1 MKKYL
6 LRIIA
11 IVIALISNLSI
22 GQSGIFE
29 SYIIIDDGSPAGKYY
44 DLQATTGNDDFN
56 NFNLGTYNLGNDL
69 IIKGFQNKTDKCNT
83 DDILNAELYYRIYP
97 QSATPTGFSSI
108 STTNVINQEDNPNC
122 NPTMPPN
129 ADSRQTWE
137 DNTQNINITNGLA
150 PGDYYFEVY
159 STSNYTWTASG
170 GGSGIHTADNTG
182 AFYRATFRAD
192 NPPTANCITTLTV
205 YLDATGNASINT
217 TDINNGSTD
226 DFDTP
231 ILSIDVNSFDCSNIG
246 SPVIVTL
253 TAEDSLGQTDTCTTT
268 VTVVDTINPDTPALT
283 DITAECNATVTAPTT
298 TDNCGTI
305 ITGTTS
311 DATTFNTQGTYTITW
326 NFDDGNGNDID
337 VIQNIEIDDVTAPV
351 PDVATLADMT
361 DECEV
366 TALTP
371 PSATDNCGGS
381 VTVTHNATL
390 PITTQGTTVVTWTYD
405 DGNGNTST
413 QTQDVVINDVTAP
426 VPDVAT
432 LANVTAEC
440 EVTALTPPSA
450 TDNCG
455 GTVTVT
461 HDASLP
467 ITTQGTTVVT
477 WTYDD
482 GNGNTSTQTQNV
494 IIYDVTAPI
503 PDVATLA
510 DVTDQCEVTALTPPS
525 ATDNCGGS
533 VTVTHDAS
541 LPIATQGTTVVTWT
555 YDDGNGNT
563 STQTQD
569 VVINDV
575 TAPVP
580 DVATLANVTAECEV
594 TALTPPS
601 ATDNC
606 GGTVTVTH
614 DASLPITTQGTTV
627 VTWTYDDGN
636 GNTSTQTQN
645 VIIYDVTAP
654 IPDVATLAD
663 VTDQCEV
670 TALTPPSATDNC
682 GGSVTVTHD
691 ASLPIATQGTTV
703 VTWTYDDGN
712 GNTSTQTQDV
722 VINDVTAPV
731 PDVATLA
738 NVTAECE
745 VTALTPPSATDNC
758 GGTITVT
765 HDATLP
771 ITTQGTTVVTW
782 TYDDGNGNTSTQTQ
796 DVVINDITA
805 PVPDVAT
812 LADVTDQCEVTA
824 LTPPSAT
831 DNCGGTITVTHDAS
845 LPISTQGTTVV
856 TWTYDDGNGN
866 TSTQTQDVV
875 INDITAPVPDV
886 ATLADVTDECEVT
899 ALTPPSATDNCGGSV
914 TVTHNATLPI
924 TTQGTTVVTWTYD
937 DGNGNTSTQ
946 TQDVVINDITAPVPD
961 VATLADVTAE
971 CEVTALT
978 PPSATDNCGGT
989 VTVTHNATLPITVQG
1004 TTVVTWT
1011 YDDGNGNTSTQ
1022 TQDVVINDITAPVP
1036 DVATLADV
1044 TDECEVTAL
1053 TPPSATD
1060 NCGGTVTVTH
1070 DASLPITTQG
1080 TTVVT
1085 WTYDDGNGNTST
1097 QTQNVV
1103 IDDVTAPVPDVATLA
1118 NVTSE
1123 CEVTALTPPS
1133 ATDNCGGSVTVTHDA
1148 TLPITTQGTTVVT
1161 WTYDDGNG
1169 NTSTQTQNVVID
1181 DITNPTI
1188 NCPSNITTTNDAG
1201 LCSAI
1206 ITYSA
1211 PTGSDNCGSVT
1222 ITQTAGLPS
1231 GSAFPVGTTTNTFE
1245 IEDTAGNTTSCSFTV
1260 TVNDNENPT
1269 IACPS
1274 DITVDADS
1282 NCEATSVTLINP
1294 TVNDNCNV
1302 DTITNNAPATFPLG
1316 NTTVTWTVTDLAGN
1330 SSQCTQ
1336 IVTVNDVTP
1345 PTITCPGDITVNAD
1359 TGLCTA
1365 SGVNLGT
1372 PTVDDNCGVGYSND
1386 APTIFPLGQTIVT
1399 WTATDGY
1406 SNSTTCTQIVTVVDN
1421 EAPNVICQSLS
1432 LQLNPTTG
1440 LATITANDID
1450 NGSTDNCS
1458 IANMILSQTTFDCND
1473 IGTNTVTLT
1482 VTDGSG
1488 NSDSCTATVT
1498 ITDAAQGASVSI
1510 SASNNPICAGEAV
1523 TFTAT
1528 PVNGGATPS
1537 YEWFVNGGSVGNNSN
1552 TFTTSTLTN
1561 NDQVSVEMTSS
1572 LSVCATAVSSNTI
1585 TMTVNPPLPVTFN
1598 LNASANPACNG
1609 DNLTFFVTGLT
1620 NGGSN
1625 PSYQWYVN
1633 SNPVGANTNSYSS
1646 SAINNGDIVSVSVTS
1661 NATCAT
1667 PIPATESLTMTVT
1680 PDATISLTSANN
1692 NQTICNGDSLVN
1704 ITYNIANATG
1714 ATITGIPTGI
1724 SGSYNS
1730 GVFTISGTPS
1740 QIGTFNYTVTP
1751 IGCGGNTATGTI
1763 TVGPDATITL
1773 LSGSENQGI
1782 CNDNSDSVN
1791 LQFQLNSGATGATLT
1806 STPALPAGITG
1817 SYNGATGIY
1826 TISGT
1831 TTQAGVYNYTVSTIG
1846 CGSGDSISGII
1857 TVYNGVPSTP
1867 NNINGPFS
1875 LFCPVAELVYSVPYD
1890 PNVET
1895 YNWTVS
1901 GGLTIESGQG
1911 SNQVT
1916 ITVNGT
1922 FAFFETVSVSTTN
1935 ACGTSS
1941 TASELI
1947 FLNFSGTDIDA
1958 GPDIYVCEGTTQV
1971 TMNGNAGGLN
1981 YDEWTWDDNGA
1992 GGSFSTELVG
2002 NDCVWVCTD
2011 YFLWWCVNGYYDC
2024 SDIYDY
2030 TETSTYT
2037 IPSSAQPGDII
2048 TISLLA
2054 ESTFWC
2060 DPLESTMQIHIIEN
2074 PDATISSSDVTLC
2087 QGDSTTITFTGTP
2100 NSEIRYNDG
2109 SGNTWLP
2116 LGPSGSTTITVSPTT
2131 TTTYSLNRVRYNP
2144 ATYPGGGN
2152 NCALALN
2159 ETVTVNINE
2168 PATITAPNDITICE
2182 GETVN
2187 LSSTTYSGTN
2197 PVVTWTTS
2205 GSGNFSGN
2213 TYTPSAG
2220 DIFNGSVTLT
2230 AINTPSD
2237 GICPSDSD
2245 TMVVTINPLATVYAG
2260 VDQTICEGDSVTLS
2274 SASYGGSAT
2283 SASWSTAGDGGFV
2296 GNIYTPGA
2304 SDITNGSVVLTYTTN
2319 NPSGPCGSASDTVTI
2334 TINQAATV
2342 NAGNDVTICEGDVV
2356 NLSSANYSGSAT
2368 SATWSTSGTG
2378 NFSGSIYTPSAA
2390 DITNGSVTLTYT
2402 TNNPAG
2408 PCGVAVDSKVVTIN
2422 PLPVVDAGT
2431 NQAICETSGS
2441 INLNAT
2447 LGGSTTATWSSSGD
2461 GTFNNNNPNAIYT
2474 LGANDITNGSVTLTY
2489 TTNSAIAPCSNTS
2502 DSVTYTIVP
2511 FTTAS
2516 ASIAVPAT
2524 GCTAQI
2530 TLSGNGSGQW
2540 SATSSTG
2547 HSFSFSNV
2555 NDPNATFIG
2564 ESGGTY
2570 SIIWTITNPSP
2581 CGNSQATLANI
2592 SFPNC
2597 GNNIDFDGID
2607 DTVSFNDNFDLNGPF
2622 SIEIWVKPNA
2632 LGTIKTIYSKRNAL
2646 NLSTGFDLRLV
2657 NNTLSFRWNGGGQ
2670 VSATGLTTNRWYH
2683 TAVTFDGSTYRLYV
2697 DGVEINSNTGGAPNA
2712 NNRRFL
2718 LGAMDRNTNIPTNH
2732 FNGWL
2737 DELRIWNTALTATQ
2751 IREMMNQEIE
2761 QNGANVRGSVLGL
2774 DIAGLNWANLD
2785 AYYQMNQ
2792 AFDVT
2797 GGLLNAN
2804 FGGINGNLLNI
2815 NSTQQETSP
2824 LPYVSN
2830 QNGTWNNQ
2838 NTWLNGTV
2846 QQVPNTNGINGTS
2859 VNWNIVRTQHDVT
2872 SGNRATTVL
2881 GLLVDANRYSITN
2894 DQQLNVSKYLKID
2907 GVLDLVGESQLLQ
2920 PNNSIVDYT
2929 GSGRLE
2935 RDQEGTSNLYNYNYW
2950 GSPVST
2956 LGASNSRTYAIGS
2969 ILYDGNNPVSWT
2981 TGYDAN
2987 GATNPVT
2994 LSSNWLYNFL
3004 NGAINDYSS
3013 WISIN
3018 STSNVNVGLGFTMK
3032 GSGAATPNQTYTF
3045 RGQPNNGTIT
3055 HSISGSNLALVGNP
3069 YPSAIDA
3076 NTFIDDNGP
3085 MGSGTLP
3092 VGTGALIF
3100 WEQAPSNNSHYLSEY
3115 EGVYAYYTKLGG
3127 VPSVT
3132 PPEINGSGNTGKIPQ
3147 RYVPV
3152 GQGFFVLADA
3162 DGGTITF
3169 NNSQRTFVKETSG
3182 ASVFMRSNGLNL
3194 NSENSESEAYNDG
3207 IKRLRLKVTTSEN
3220 AGRHLLL
3227 GFTPNNEATDGV
3239 DYGYDA
3245 QNRDQLTN
3253 DASWSI
3259 EDNNYIIQGVGE
3271 FDELNTYPLN
3281 IHLSNQGNVSISLT
3295 DLENFDEDIDVFVYD
3310 STEDSYTQI
3319 NYSNFNI
3326 NLEAGDYNG
3335 RFNIVF
3341 VEDNSLSVIDTQLKD
3356 ITVKYLHNSNELY
3369 IKTPSSI
3376 NAKQIYMINIAGQV
3390 VKSWNMTNLPLSDE
3404 LRIPVKNISEGNYVV
3419 KIETNTSSYSKK
3431 VIVKY

>member
-1 MKKYL
+1 M
-6 LRIIA
+6 
-11 IVIALISNLSI
+11 
-22 GQSGIFE
+22 
-29 SYIIIDDGSPAGKYY
+29 IIDD
-44 DLQATTGNDDFN
+44 
-56 NFNLGTYNLGNDL
+56 
-69 IIKGFQNKTDKCNT
+69 
-83 DDILNAELYYRIYP
+83 
-97 QSATPTGFSSI
+97 
-108 STTNVINQEDNPNC
+108 V
-122 NPTMPPN
+122 
-129 ADSRQTWE
+129 
-137 DNTQNINITNGLA
+137 
-150 PGDYYFEVY
+150 
-159 STSNYTWTASG
+159 
-170 GGSGIHTADNTG
+170 
-182 AFYRATFRAD
+182 
-192 NPPTANCITTLTV
+192 
-205 YLDATGNASINT
+205 
-217 TDINNGSTD
+217 
-226 DFDTP
+226 
-231 ILSIDVNSFDCSNIG
+231 
-246 SPVIVTL
+246 
-253 TAEDSLGQTDTCTTT
+253 
-268 VTVVDTINPDTPALT
+268 
-283 DITAECNATVTAPTT
+283 
-298 TDNCGTI
+298 
-305 ITGTTS
+305 
-311 DATTFNTQGTYTITW
+311 
-326 NFDDGNGNDID
+326 
-337 VIQNIEIDDVTAPV
+337 
-351 PDVATLADMT
+351 
-361 DECEV
+361 
-366 TALTP
+366 
-371 PSATDNCGGS
+371 
-381 VTVTHNATL
+381 
-390 PITTQGTTVVTWTYD
+390 
-405 DGNGNTST
+405 
-413 QTQDVVINDVTAP
+413 
-426 VPDVAT
+426 
-432 LANVTAEC
+432 
-440 EVTALTPPSA
+440 
-450 TDNCG
+450 
-455 GTVTVT
+455 
-461 HDASLP
+461 
-467 ITTQGTTVVT
+467 
-477 WTYDD
+477 
-482 GNGNTSTQTQNV
+482 
-494 IIYDVTAPI
+494 
-503 PDVATLA
+503 
-510 DVTDQCEVTALTPPS
+510 
-525 ATDNCGGS
+525 
-533 VTVTHDAS
+533 
-541 LPIATQGTTVVTWT
+541 
-555 YDDGNGNT
+555 
-563 STQTQD
+563 
-569 VVINDV
+569 
-575 TAPVP
+575 
-580 DVATLANVTAECEV
+580 
-594 TALTPPS
+594 
-601 ATDNC
+601 
-606 GGTVTVTH
+606 
-614 DASLPITTQGTTV
+614 
-627 VTWTYDDGN
+627 
-636 GNTSTQTQN
+636 
-645 VIIYDVTAP
+645 
-654 IPDVATLAD
+654 
-663 VTDQCEV
+663 
-670 TALTPPSATDNC
+670 
-682 GGSVTVTHD
+682 
-691 ASLPIATQGTTV
+691 
-703 VTWTYDDGN
+703 
-712 GNTSTQTQDV
+712 
-722 VINDVTAPV
+722 
-731 PDVATLA
+731 
-738 NVTAECE
+738 
-745 VTALTPPSATDNC
+745 
-758 GGTITVT
+758 
-765 HDATLP
+765 
-771 ITTQGTTVVTW
+771 
-782 TYDDGNGNTSTQTQ
+782 
-796 DVVINDITA
+796 
-805 PVPDVAT
+805 
-812 LADVTDQCEVTA
+812 
-824 LTPPSAT
+824 
-831 DNCGGTITVTHDAS
+831 
-845 LPISTQGTTVV
+845 
-856 TWTYDDGNGN
+856 
-866 TSTQTQDVV
+866 
-875 INDITAPVPDV
+875 
-886 ATLADVTDECEVT
+886 
-899 ALTPPSATDNCGGSV
+899 
-914 TVTHNATLPI
+914 
-924 TTQGTTVVTWTYD
+924 
-937 DGNGNTSTQ
+937 
-946 TQDVVINDITAPVPD
+946 TAPVPD

-989 VTVTHNATLPITVQG
+989 VTVTHNATLPITIQG
-1004 TTVVTWT
+1004 TTVV
-1011 YDDGNGNTSTQ
+1011 
-1022 TQDVVINDITAPVP
+1022 A
-1036 DVATLADV
+1036 
-1044 TDECEVTAL
+1044 
-1053 TPPSATD
+1053 
-1060 NCGGTVTVTH
+1060 
-1070 DASLPITTQG
+1070 
-1080 TTVVT
+1080 

-1103 IDDVTAPVPDVATLA
+1103 IDDVT
-1118 NVTSE
+1118 
-1123 CEVTALTPPS
+1123 
-1133 ATDNCGGSVTVTHDA
+1133 
-1148 TLPITTQGTTVVT
+1148 
-1161 WTYDDGNG
+1161 
-1169 NTSTQTQNVVID
+1169 
-1181 DITNPTI
+1181 NPTI

-1206 ITYSA
+1206 VTYAA

-1274 DITVDADS
+1274 DITVNADG
-1282 NCEATSVTLINP
+1282 NCEATSVTLISP
-1294 TVNDNCNV
+1294 TVNDNCSI

-1386 APTIFPLGQTIVT
+1386 APAIFPLGQTIVT

-1458 IANMILSQTTFDCND
+1458 IANMTLSQTTFDCND

-1488 NSDSCTATVT
+1488 NSDSCTAMVT

-1510 SASNNPICAGEAV
+1510 SANNNPVCAGEAV

-1572 LSVCATAVSSNTI
+1572 VSVCATAVSSNTI
-1585 TMTVNPPLPVTFN
+1585 TMTVNPLLPVTFN

-1633 SNPVGANTNSYSS
+1633 SNPVGTNTNSYSS
-1646 SAINNGDIVSVSVTS
+1646 SAINNGDIISVSVTS

-1704 ITYNIANATG
+1704 ITYNITDAPSITVTG
-1714 ATITGIPTGI
+1714 LPTGI
-1724 SGSYNS
+1724 TSSYVGSIL
-1730 GVFTISGTPS
+1730 TISGSTT
-1740 QIGTFNYTVTP
+1740 QTGTFNYNITTT
-1751 IGCGGNTATGTI
+1751 GCGTATASGSIIVNPNTS
-1763 TVGPDATITL
+1763 ITL
-1773 LSGSENQGI
+1773 LSADTYESI
-1782 CNDNSDSVN
+1782 CNDNTVMTPIEFEIGLGVTN
-1791 LQFQLNSGATGATLT
+1791 VTLS
-1806 STPALPAGITG
+1806 STPALPAGITL
-1817 SYNGATGIY
+1817 SQTSPTTYQ
-1826 TISGT
+1826 ISGSSNQDGTYEFVITAEGCGPDT
-1831 TTQAGVYNYTVSTIG
+1831 TIDGVIKIFNGPPAEPDYMNNTLNIANVCDTPQTINLSVPLDPNAESYTWTFYDIDGDIRNNDGFEIISDPTSNSIDVIVTAPQQWFLGFIPVPYTVE
-1846 CGSGDSISGII
+1846 I
-1857 TVYNGVPSTP
+1857 T
-1867 NNINGPFS
+1867 
-1875 LFCPVAELVYSVPYD
+1875 A
-1890 PNVET
+1890 
-1895 YNWTVS
+1895 
-1901 GGLTIESGQG
+1901 
-1911 SNQVT
+1911 
-1916 ITVNGT
+1916 
-1922 FAFFETVSVSTTN
+1922 TN
-1935 ACGTSS
+1935 ACGTSTS
-1941 TASELI
+1941 LTGYIEILNLGTANIEVYTPDDA
-1947 FLNFSGTDIDA
+1947 SGDTDI
-1958 GPDIYVCEGTTQV
+1958 IYVCEGTTSV
-1971 TMNGNAGGLN
+1971 TMDGYVGGLD
-1981 YDEWTWDDNGA
+1981 YDDWEWDDNG
-1992 GGSFSTELVG
+1992 GINGTSGSFSTTTIT
-2002 NDCVWVCTD
+2002 N
-2011 YFLWWCVNGYYDC
+2011 
-2024 SDIYDY
+2024 
-2030 TETSTYT
+2030 TETVCVSYWPWWLGGGCREYDTITTTITTETVDSEYT
-2037 IPSSAQPGDII
+2037 LPTNAQGGDII
-2048 TISLLA
+2048 TISLIGDGGTLCSLA
-2054 ESTFWC
+2054 V
-2060 DPLESTMQIHIIEN
+2060 DNLEIHILEATDAEITST
-2074 PDATISSSDVTLC
+2074 DATIC
-2087 QGDSTTITFTGTP
+2087 QGDSTTITFEGAP
-2100 NSEIRYNDG
+2100 NSQIRIDSNNDPSVNNGWYNVASDG
-2109 SGNTWLP
+2109 TFSLTVSPNTTTIYTLNR
-2116 LGPSGSTTITVSPTT
+2116 GRYHPSTYPGSNNCPTALNESVTITV
-2131 TTTYSLNRVRYNP
+2131 
-2144 ATYPGGGN
+2144 
-2152 NCALALN
+2152 
-2159 ETVTVNINE
+2159 NE
-2168 PATITAPNDITICE
+2168 PISVTAPNDITICE

-2220 DIFNGSVTLT
+2220 DIFNGLVTLT
-2230 AINTPSD
+2230 ATNTPSD

-2245 TMVVTINPLATVYAG
+2245 TMVVTINPIATVYAG

-2342 NAGNDVTICEGDVV
+2342 DAGNDVTICEGDVV

-2390 DITNGSVTLTYT
+2390 DIANGSVTLTYT

-2581 CGNSQATLANI
+2581 CGNSQATMANI

-2718 LGAMDRNTNIPTNH
+2718 LGAMDRNTNMPTNH

-2774 DIAGLNWANLD
+2774 DIAGLTWANLD

-2804 FGGINGNLLNI
+2804 LGGINGNLLNI

-2929 GSGRLE
+2929 GIGRLE

-2956 LGASNSRTYAIGS
+2956 LGSSNSRTYAIGS

-3018 STSNVNVGLGFTMK
+3018 PTSNVNVGLGFTLK

-3055 HSISGSNLALVGNP
+3055 HSISGLNLALVGNP

-3085 MGSGTLP
+3085 LGSSTLLD
-3092 VGTGALIF
+3092 GALIF

-3281 IHLSNQGNVSISLT
+3281 IHLSDQGNVSISLT

-3310 STEDSYTQI
+3310 SSEDSYTQI

>member
-1 MKKYL
+1 
-6 LRIIA
+6 
-11 IVIALISNLSI
+11 
-22 GQSGIFE
+22 
-29 SYIIIDDGSPAGKYY
+29 
-44 DLQATTGNDDFN
+44 
-56 NFNLGTYNLGNDL
+56 
-69 IIKGFQNKTDKCNT
+69 
-83 DDILNAELYYRIYP
+83 
-97 QSATPTGFSSI
+97 
-108 STTNVINQEDNPNC
+108 
-122 NPTMPPN
+122 
-129 ADSRQTWE
+129 
-137 DNTQNINITNGLA
+137 
-150 PGDYYFEVY
+150 
-159 STSNYTWTASG
+159 
-170 GGSGIHTADNTG
+170 
-182 AFYRATFRAD
+182 
-192 NPPTANCITTLTV
+192 
-205 YLDATGNASINT
+205 
-217 TDINNGSTD
+217 
-226 DFDTP
+226 
-231 ILSIDVNSFDCSNIG
+231 
-246 SPVIVTL
+246 
-253 TAEDSLGQTDTCTTT
+253 
-268 VTVVDTINPDTPALT
+268 
-283 DITAECNATVTAPTT
+283 
-298 TDNCGTI
+298 
-305 ITGTTS
+305 
-311 DATTFNTQGTYTITW
+311 
-326 NFDDGNGNDID
+326 
-337 VIQNIEIDDVTAPV
+337 
-351 PDVATLADMT
+351 
-361 DECEV
+361 
-366 TALTP
+366 
-371 PSATDNCGGS
+371 
-381 VTVTHNATL
+381 
-390 PITTQGTTVVTWTYD
+390 
-405 DGNGNTST
+405 
-413 QTQDVVINDVTAP
+413 
-426 VPDVAT
+426 
-432 LANVTAEC
+432 
-440 EVTALTPPSA
+440 
-450 TDNCG
+450 NCG
-455 GTVTVT
+455 GT
-461 HDASLP
+461 
-467 ITTQGTTVVT
+467 
-477 WTYDD
+477 
-482 GNGNTSTQTQNV
+482 
-494 IIYDVTAPI
+494 
-503 PDVATLA
+503 
-510 DVTDQCEVTALTPPS
+510 
-525 ATDNCGGS
+525 

-563 STQTQD
+563 STQTQ
-569 VVINDV
+569 
-575 TAPVP
+575 
-580 DVATLANVTAECEV
+580 
-594 TALTPPS
+594 
-601 ATDNC
+601 
-606 GGTVTVTH
+606 
-614 DASLPITTQGTTV
+614 
-627 VTWTYDDGN
+627 
-636 GNTSTQTQN
+636 
-645 VIIYDVTAP
+645 
-654 IPDVATLAD
+654 
-663 VTDQCEV
+663 
-670 TALTPPSATDNC
+670 
-682 GGSVTVTHD
+682 
-691 ASLPIATQGTTV
+691 
-703 VTWTYDDGN
+703 
-712 GNTSTQTQDV
+712 
-722 VINDVTAPV
+722 
-731 PDVATLA
+731 
-738 NVTAECE
+738 
-745 VTALTPPSATDNC
+745 
-758 GGTITVT
+758 
-765 HDATLP
+765 
-771 ITTQGTTVVTW
+771 
-782 TYDDGNGNTSTQTQ
+782 
-796 DVVINDITA
+796 
-805 PVPDVAT
+805 
-812 LADVTDQCEVTA
+812 
-824 LTPPSAT
+824 
-831 DNCGGTITVTHDAS
+831 
-845 LPISTQGTTVV
+845 
-856 TWTYDDGNGN
+856 
-866 TSTQTQDVV
+866 
-875 INDITAPVPDV
+875 
-886 ATLADVTDECEVT
+886 
-899 ALTPPSATDNCGGSV
+899 
-914 TVTHNATLPI
+914 
-924 TTQGTTVVTWTYD
+924 
-937 DGNGNTSTQ
+937 
-946 TQDVVINDITAPVPD
+946 
-961 VATLADVTAE
+961 
-971 CEVTALT
+971 
-978 PPSATDNCGGT
+978 
-989 VTVTHNATLPITVQG
+989 
-1004 TTVVTWT
+1004 
-1011 YDDGNGNTSTQ
+1011 
-1022 TQDVVINDITAPVP
+1022 
-1036 DVATLADV
+1036 
-1044 TDECEVTAL
+1044 
-1053 TPPSATD
+1053 
-1060 NCGGTVTVTH
+1060 
-1070 DASLPITTQG
+1070 
-1080 TTVVT
+1080 
-1085 WTYDDGNGNTST
+1085 
-1097 QTQNVV
+1097 NVV
-1103 IDDVTAPVPDVATLA
+1103 IDDVT
-1118 NVTSE
+1118 
-1123 CEVTALTPPS
+1123 
-1133 ATDNCGGSVTVTHDA
+1133 
-1148 TLPITTQGTTVVT
+1148 
-1161 WTYDDGNG
+1161 
-1169 NTSTQTQNVVID
+1169 
-1181 DITNPTI
+1181 NPTI
-1188 NCPSNITTTNDAG
+1188 NCPGNITTTNDTG

-1206 ITYSA
+1206 VTYAA
-1211 PTGSDNCGSVT
+1211 PSGSDNCGSVT

-1274 DITVDADS
+1274 DITVDADN
-1282 NCEATSVTLINP
+1282 NCEATSVTLISP
-1294 TVNDNCNV
+1294 TVNDNCSI

-1336 IVTVNDVTP
+1336 IITVNDVTP

-1365 SGVNLGT
+1365 SGVSLGT

-1386 APTIFPLGQTIVT
+1386 APAIFPLGQTIVT
-1399 WTATDGY
+1399 WTANDGY

-1421 EAPNVICQSLS
+1421 EAPNVICQNLS

-1458 IANMILSQTTFDCND
+1458 ISNMTLSQTTFDCND

-1498 ITDAAQGASVSI
+1498 ITDASQGASVSI
-1510 SASNNPICAGEAV
+1510 SVNNNPVCAGEAV

-1572 LSVCATAVSSNTI
+1572 VSVCATAVSSNTI
-1585 TMTVNPPLPVTFN
+1585 TMTVNPLLPVTFN

-1633 SNPVGANTNSYSS
+1633 SNPVGTNTNSYSS
-1646 SAINNGDIVSVSVTS
+1646 SAINNGDIISVSVTS

-1724 SGSYNS
+1724 SGSYTS

-1773 LSGSENQGI
+1773 LSSSENQGI

-1817 SYNGATGIY
+1817 SYNAATGIY

-1831 TTQAGVYNYTVSTIG
+1831 TTQPGIYNYTVSTIG
-1846 CGSGDSISGII
+1846 CGAGDSISGII

-1911 SNQVT
+1911 TNEVT

-1922 FAFFETVSVSTTN
+1922 FAFFETVSVSATN

-2011 YFLWWCVNGYYDC
+2011 YFLWWCVDGYYDC

-2187 LSSTTYSGTN
+2187 LSSITYSGTN
-2197 PVVTWTTS
+2197 AVVTWTTS

-2260 VDQTICEGDSVTLS
+2260 VDQTICEGESVTLS

-2356 NLSSANYSGSAT
+2356 NLSSANYGGSAT

-2378 NFSGSIYTPSAA
+2378 NFSSGIYTPSAA

-2792 AFDVT
+2792 AFDVS

-2804 FGGINGNLLNI
+2804 LGGINGNLLNI

-2846 QQVPNTNGINGTS
+2846 QQVPNANGINGTS

-2956 LGASNSRTYAIGS
+2956 LGSSNSRTYDIGS

-3018 STSNVNVGLGFTMK
+3018 PTSNVNVGLGFTLK

-3055 HSISGSNLALVGNP
+3055 HSISGLNLALVGNP

-3085 MGSGTLP
+3085 LGSSTLLD
-3092 VGTGALIF
+3092 GALIF

-3281 IHLSNQGNVSISLT
+3281 IHLSDQGNVSISLT

-3326 NLEAGDYNG
+3326 NLEAGDYNS

-3369 IKTPSSI
+3369 IKTTSSI

>member
-22 GQSGIFE
+22 GQSNIYE
-29 SYIIIDDGSPAGKYY
+29 SYLILDINSSGNTFY
-44 DLQATTGNDDFN
+44 DLQANTGNQDFDGL
-56 NFNLGTYNLGNDL
+56 NLGTFTSSNSL
-69 IIKGFQNKTDKCNT
+69 ILNGAQNQTYKCFSDNILNSWLDYRVYLISDAPSAFIPHEILFNT
-83 DDILNAELYYRIYP
+83 DDGTSNHC
-97 QSATPTGFSSI
+97 GGNSI
-108 STTNVINQEDNPNC
+108 D
-122 NPTMPPN
+122 
-129 ADSRQTWE
+129 QTWE
-137 DNTQNINITNGLA
+137 SSGANINILNGL
-150 PGDYYFEVY
+150 PSGDYYLEVY
-159 STSNYTWTASG
+159 TRSEYDTNSDNIPDGTHYASNG
-170 GGSGIHTADNTG
+170 GAN
-182 AFYRATFRAD
+182 YRATFRAD
-192 NPPTANCITTLTV
+192 NPPTANCIATLTV

-231 ILSIDVNSFDCSNIG
+231 TLSIDVNSFDCSNIG

-298 TDNCGTI
+298 TDNCGAT

-351 PDVATLADMT
+351 PDVATLAD
-361 DECEV
+361 
-366 TALTP
+366 
-371 PSATDNCGGS
+371 
-381 VTVTHNATL
+381 
-390 PITTQGTTVVTWTYD
+390 
-405 DGNGNTST
+405 
-413 QTQDVVINDVTAP
+413 
-426 VPDVAT
+426 
-432 LANVTAEC
+432 
-440 EVTALTPPSA
+440 
-450 TDNCG
+450 
-455 GTVTVT
+455 
-461 HDASLP
+461 
-467 ITTQGTTVVT
+467 
-477 WTYDD
+477 
-482 GNGNTSTQTQNV
+482 
-494 IIYDVTAPI
+494 
-503 PDVATLA
+503 
-510 DVTDQCEVTALTPPS
+510 VTDQCEVTALTPPS
-525 ATDNCGGS
+525 ATDNCGS
-533 VTVTHDAS
+533 AVTVTHDAS

-563 STQTQD
+563 STQTQ
-569 VVINDV
+569 N
-575 TAPVP
+575 
-580 DVATLANVTAECEV
+580 
-594 TALTPPS
+594 
-601 ATDNC
+601 
-606 GGTVTVTH
+606 
-614 DASLPITTQGTTV
+614 
-627 VTWTYDDGN
+627 
-636 GNTSTQTQN
+636 
-645 VIIYDVTAP
+645 
-654 IPDVATLAD
+654 
-663 VTDQCEV
+663 
-670 TALTPPSATDNC
+670 
-682 GGSVTVTHD
+682 
-691 ASLPIATQGTTV
+691 
-703 VTWTYDDGN
+703 
-712 GNTSTQTQDV
+712 
-722 VINDVTAPV
+722 
-731 PDVATLA
+731 
-738 NVTAECE
+738 
-745 VTALTPPSATDNC
+745 
-758 GGTITVT
+758 
-765 HDATLP
+765 
-771 ITTQGTTVVTW
+771 
-782 TYDDGNGNTSTQTQ
+782 
-796 DVVINDITA
+796 VVINDITA
-805 PVPDVAT
+805 PVPDV
-812 LADVTDQCEVTA
+812 E
-824 LTPPSAT
+824 
-831 DNCGGTITVTHDAS
+831 
-845 LPISTQGTTVV
+845 
-856 TWTYDDGNGN
+856 
-866 TSTQTQDVV
+866 
-875 INDITAPVPDV
+875 
-886 ATLADVTDECEVT
+886 
-899 ALTPPSATDNCGGSV
+899 
-914 TVTHNATLPI
+914 
-924 TTQGTTVVTWTYD
+924 
-937 DGNGNTSTQ
+937 
-946 TQDVVINDITAPVPD
+946 
-961 VATLADVTAE
+961 
-971 CEVTALT
+971 
-978 PPSATDNCGGT
+978 
-989 VTVTHNATLPITVQG
+989 
-1004 TTVVTWT
+1004 
-1011 YDDGNGNTSTQ
+1011 
-1022 TQDVVINDITAPVP
+1022 
-1036 DVATLADV
+1036 TLADV

-1070 DASLPITTQG
+1070 NATLPIATQGTTVITWTYEDGNGNTSTQTQNVVIDDVTAPVPDVATLANVTDECEVTTLTPPSATDNCGGAVTVTHDASLPIATQG

-1118 NVTSE
+1118 DVTAECEVIALTPPSATDNCGGTVTVTHDATLPISTQGTTVVTWTYDDGNGNTSTQTQDVVINDVTAPVPDMATLADVTDE

-1133 ATDNCGGSVTVTHDA
+1133 ATDNCGGTVTVTHDA
-1148 TLPITTQGTTVVT
+1148 TLPIATQGTTVVT

-1181 DITNPTI
+1181 DVTNPSI
-1188 NCPSNITTTNDAG
+1188 NCPSNITTTNDTG

-1206 ITYSA
+1206 VTYAA
-1211 PTGSDNCGSVT
+1211 PSGSDNCGSVT
-1222 ITQTAGLPS
+1222 ITQTAGFPS

-1269 IACPS
+1269 ITCPS

-1282 NCEATSVTLINP
+1282 NCEATSVVLINP
-1294 TVNDNCNV
+1294 TVNDNCSI

-1316 NTTVTWTVTDLAGN
+1316 NTTVTWTVTDLTGN

-1336 IVTVNDVTP
+1336 IITVNDVTP

-1365 SGVNLGT
+1365 SGVSLGT

-1432 LQLNPTTG
+1432 LQLNPITG

-1458 IANMILSQTTFDCND
+1458 IANMTLSQTTFDCND

-1510 SASNNPICAGEAV
+1510 SANNNPVCAGEAV
-1523 TFTAT
+1523 TFTAS

-1537 YEWFVNGGSVGNNSN
+1537 YEWLVNGGSVGNNSN

-1572 LSVCATAVSSNTI
+1572 VSVCATAVSSNTI
-1585 TMTVNPPLPVTFN
+1585 TMTVNPLLPVTFN

-1609 DNLTFFVTGLT
+1609 DNLTFFITGLT

-1646 SAINNGDIVSVSVTS
+1646 SAINNGDIISVSVTS

-1667 PIPATESLTMTVT
+1667 PIPATESLTMVINPIPNVT
-1680 PDATISLTSANN
+1680 ALANGSTTN
-1692 NQTICNGDSLVN
+1692 ITICEGDSLTLTGSGASTYTWNNGVTNGTTFTPTVGTHTYTVTGSSNGCSNTDSITVTVN
-1704 ITYNIANATG
+1704 PNTSIILISGSDYQGVCRTGGSPSGTVENIVYSIIGANSVNVTGLPNGINYNYNSGSGILTINGNPDNNQGGIFPFTISANGTCTTDTANGEITIY
-1714 ATITGIPTGI
+1714 TGIP
-1724 SGSYNS
+1724 S
-1730 GVFTISGTPS
+1730 TPS
-1740 QIGTFNYTVTP
+1740 QIDGPTVLCPVSTVTYSV
-1751 IGCGGNTATGTI
+1751 N
-1763 TVGPDATITL
+1763 
-1773 LSGSENQGI
+1773 N
-1782 CNDNSDSVN
+1782 NDNVSYYTWTMPN
-1791 LQFQLNSGATGATLT
+1791 GEFQ
-1806 STPALPAGITG
+1806 I
-1817 SYNGATGIY
+1817 
-1826 TISGT
+1826 
-1831 TTQAGVYNYTVSTIG
+1831 Q
-1846 CGSGDSISGII
+1846 
-1857 TVYNGVPSTP
+1857 
-1867 NNINGPFS
+1867 
-1875 LFCPVAELVYSVPYD
+1875 
-1890 PNVET
+1890 
-1895 YNWTVS
+1895 
-1901 GGLTIESGQG
+1901 SGQG
-1911 SNQVT
+1911 TNE
-1916 ITVNGT
+1916 ITVLVSET
-1922 FAFFETVSVSTTN
+1922 DFSFFGYDITVTATN
-1935 ACGTSS
+1935 DCGSS
-1941 TASELI
+1941 QTRTKTLYISI
-1947 FLNFSGTDIDA
+1947 DSYDIDA
-1958 GPDIYVCEGTTQV
+1958 GNDIYVCAGTSQV
-1971 TMNGNAGGLN
+1971 VMNGYVGGLD
-1981 YDEWTWDDNGA
+1981 YDEWDWSDNGA
-1992 GGSFSTELVG
+1992 GGTFSTQVVG
-2002 NDCVWVCTD
+2002 QNCYLDP
-2011 YFLWWCVNGYYDC
+2011 WWCFWCDPTCV
-2024 SDIYDY
+2024 DINDY
-2030 TETSTYT
+2030 SETSTYT
-2037 IPSSAQPGDII
+2037 IPASAQPGDVI
-2048 TISLLA
+2048 TISLIADNGLLCPTVNDDMHIYILEPTDA
-2054 ESTFWC
+2054 EIT
-2060 DPLESTMQIHIIEN
+2060 
-2074 PDATISSSDVTLC
+2074 SSDTTIC
-2087 QGDSTTITFTGTP
+2087 EGDSTTITFEGTP
-2100 NSEIRYNDG
+2100 FSQIRVNDG
-2109 SGNTWLP
+2109 LGNNWYDVDA
-2116 LGPSGSTTITVSPTT
+2116 LGNCSISVSPSTTTIYT
-2131 TTTYSLNRVRYNP
+2131 LNRTRYHAN
-2144 ATYPGGGN
+2144 TYPGDN
-2152 NCALALN
+2152 NCPTPLN
-2159 ETVTVNINE
+2159 ETVTITVNE
-2168 PATITAPNDITICE
+2168 PISVTAPNDITICE

-2197 PVVTWTTS
+2197 AVVTWTTS

-2230 AINTPSD
+2230 ATNTPSD

-2260 VDQTICEGDSVTLS
+2260 VDQTICEGESVTLS

-2296 GNIYTPGA
+2296 GNIYTPGT

-2378 NFSGSIYTPSAA
+2378 NFSSGIYTPSAA

-2422 PLPVVDAGT
+2422 PLPIVDAGT

-2792 AFDVT
+2792 AFDVS

-2804 FGGINGNLLNI
+2804 LGGINGNLLNI

-2846 QQVPNTNGINGTS
+2846 QQVPNANGINGTS

-2956 LGASNSRTYAIGS
+2956 LGSSNSRTYDIGS

-3018 STSNVNVGLGFTMK
+3018 PTSNVNVGLGFTLK

-3055 HSISGSNLALVGNP
+3055 HSISGLNLALVGNP

-3085 MGSGTLP
+3085 LGSSTLLD
-3092 VGTGALIF
+3092 GALIF

-3194 NSENSESEAYNDG
+3194 NPENSESEAYNDG

-3281 IHLSNQGNVSISLT
+3281 IHLSDQGNVSISLT

-3310 STEDSYTQI
+3310 STEGSYTQI

-3326 NLEAGDYNG
+3326 DLEAGDYNG

>member
-29 SYIIIDDGSPAGKYY
+29 SYVVIDSGSGNIFY
-44 DLQATTGNDDFN
+44 DLQATTTNP
-56 NFNLGTYNLGNDL
+56 NFNSHDFGTFSQTQQL
-69 IIKGFQNKTDKCNT
+69 IINGAENKTYKCGSDN
-83 DDILNAELYYRIYP
+83 ILNGWLDYRVYRV
-97 QSATPTGFSSI
+97 ADTPPGFSSTEI
-108 STTNVINQEDNPNC
+108 FYSSDDNTFLYCGN
-122 NPTMPPN
+122 TSV
-129 ADSRQTWE
+129 DQTWQSIAAGI
-137 DNTQNINITNGLA
+137 DIRNGL
-150 PGDYYFEVY
+150 PSGDYYIELSSHADVDI
-159 STSNYTWTASG
+159 N
-170 GGSGIHTADNTG
+170 ADNNLDFTHYANNGG
-182 AFYRATFRAD
+182 ANYRATFRAD
-192 NPPTANCITTLTV
+192 NPPTANCIATLTV

-231 ILSIDVNSFDCSNIG
+231 TLSIDVNSFDCSNIG

-268 VTVVDTINPDTPALT
+268 VTVVDTINPDTPTLT
-283 DITAECNATVTAPTT
+283 DITAECNTTVTAPTT
-298 TDNCGTI
+298 TDNCGAI

-351 PDVATLADMT
+351 PDVATLAD
-361 DECEV
+361 
-366 TALTP
+366 
-371 PSATDNCGGS
+371 
-381 VTVTHNATL
+381 
-390 PITTQGTTVVTWTYD
+390 
-405 DGNGNTST
+405 
-413 QTQDVVINDVTAP
+413 
-426 VPDVAT
+426 
-432 LANVTAEC
+432 VTAEC

-455 GTVTVT
+455 VSVSVT
-461 HDASLP
+461 HDATLP

-494 IIYDVTAPI
+494 IIDDVTAPVPDVATLADVNDECEVTALTPPSATDNCGGAVMVTHDASLPI
-503 PDVATLA
+503 TTQGTTVVTWTYDDGNGNTTTQTQNVVIDDITAPVPDVATLA
-510 DVTDQCEVTALTPPS
+510 DVTDECEVTALTPPSATDNCGGALTVTHDASLPIATQGTTVVTWTYDDGNGNTSTQTQNVVINDVTAPVPDVATLANVTNECEVTALTPPS

-563 STQTQD
+563 STQTQ
-569 VVINDV
+569 
-575 TAPVP
+575 
-580 DVATLANVTAECEV
+580 
-594 TALTPPS
+594 
-601 ATDNC
+601 
-606 GGTVTVTH
+606 
-614 DASLPITTQGTTV
+614 
-627 VTWTYDDGN
+627 
-636 GNTSTQTQN
+636 N
-645 VIIYDVTAP
+645 VIIDDV
-654 IPDVATLAD
+654 
-663 VTDQCEV
+663 
-670 TALTPPSATDNC
+670 
-682 GGSVTVTHD
+682 
-691 ASLPIATQGTTV
+691 
-703 VTWTYDDGN
+703 
-712 GNTSTQTQDV
+712 
-722 VINDVTAPV
+722 
-731 PDVATLA
+731 
-738 NVTAECE
+738 
-745 VTALTPPSATDNC
+745 
-758 GGTITVT
+758 
-765 HDATLP
+765 
-771 ITTQGTTVVTW
+771 
-782 TYDDGNGNTSTQTQ
+782 
-796 DVVINDITA
+796 
-805 PVPDVAT
+805 
-812 LADVTDQCEVTA
+812 
-824 LTPPSAT
+824 
-831 DNCGGTITVTHDAS
+831 
-845 LPISTQGTTVV
+845 
-856 TWTYDDGNGN
+856 
-866 TSTQTQDVV
+866 
-875 INDITAPVPDV
+875 
-886 ATLADVTDECEVT
+886 
-899 ALTPPSATDNCGGSV
+899 
-914 TVTHNATLPI
+914 
-924 TTQGTTVVTWTYD
+924 
-937 DGNGNTSTQ
+937 
-946 TQDVVINDITAPVPD
+946 
-961 VATLADVTAE
+961 
-971 CEVTALT
+971 
-978 PPSATDNCGGT
+978 
-989 VTVTHNATLPITVQG
+989 
-1004 TTVVTWT
+1004 
-1011 YDDGNGNTSTQ
+1011 
-1022 TQDVVINDITAPVP
+1022 TAPVP

-1070 DASLPITTQG
+1070 DASLPIATQGTTVVTWTYDDGNGNTSTQTQDVIINDITAPVPDVATLADVTAECEVTALTPPSATDNCGSSVTVTHDASLPIATQG

-1097 QTQNVV
+1097 QTQNVI

-1118 NVTSE
+1118 DVTDQ

-1133 ATDNCGGSVTVTHDA
+1133 ATDNCGDSVTVTHDA
-1148 TLPITTQGTTVVT
+1148 SLPIATQGTTVVT

-1169 NTSTQTQNVVID
+1169 NTTTQTQNVVID

-1201 LCSAI
+1201 LCSAVV
-1206 ITYSA
+1206 TYAA
-1211 PTGSDNCGSVT
+1211 PSGSDNCGSVT

-1245 IEDTAGNTTSCSFTV
+1245 IEDTAGNTTSCSFTI

-1269 IACPS
+1269 ITCPS
-1274 DITVDADS
+1274 DITVNADS

-1294 TVNDNCNV
+1294 TVNDNCSI

-1336 IVTVNDVTP
+1336 IVTVNDITP

-1365 SGVNLGT
+1365 SGINLGT

-1386 APTIFPLGQTIVT
+1386 APAIFPLGQTIVT

-1406 SNSTTCTQIVTVVDN
+1406 SNSTTCTQTVTVVDN
-1421 EAPNVICQSLS
+1421 EAPNVLCQGLS

-1440 LATITANDID
+1440 LATISANDID

-1458 IANMILSQTTFDCND
+1458 ISNMTLSQTTFDCND

-1482 VTDGSG
+1482 VTDTSG

-1498 ITDAAQGASVSI
+1498 ITDASQGASVSI
-1510 SASNNPICAGEAV
+1510 SVNNNPVCAGEAV

-1572 LSVCATAVSSNTI
+1572 VSVCATAVTSNTI
-1585 TMTVNPPLPVTFN
+1585 TMTVNPLLPVTFN

-1633 SNPVGANTNSYSS
+1633 SNPVGTNTNSYSS
-1646 SAINNGDIVSVSVTS
+1646 TTINNGDIISVSVTS

-1831 TTQAGVYNYTVSTIG
+1831 TTQAGIYNYTVSTIG
-1846 CGSGDSISGII
+1846 CGAGDSTSGII
-1857 TVYNGVPSTP
+1857 TVYNGVPLIPSSIT
-1867 NNINGPFS
+1867 GPSSFI
-1875 LFCPVAELVYSVPYD
+1875 CPVTEAIYSVPLD

-1901 GGLTIESGQG
+1901 GGFNIESGQG
-1911 SNQVT
+1911 TNEVTLSVNGFAFLET
-1916 ITVNGT
+1916 ITVT
-1922 FAFFETVSVSTTN
+1922 ATN

-1941 TASELI
+1941 SLSETVL
-1947 FLNFSGTDIDA
+1947 FNFTVSDIDA
-1958 GPDIYVCEGTTQV
+1958 GPDIYVCYGTSQV
-1971 TMNGNAGGLN
+1971 TMNGDAGGLD

-1992 GGSFSTELVG
+1992 GGSFSTEYVG
-2002 NDCVWVCTD
+2002 QDCTWYFYHPSCGFFCTVCTD
-2011 YFLWWCVNGYYDC
+2011 VYDF
-2024 SDIYDY
+2024 S
-2030 TETSTYT
+2030 ETSTYT
-2037 IPSSAQPGDII
+2037 IPASAQPGDVI
-2048 TISLLA
+2048 TISLIA
-2054 ESTFWC
+2054 DNWPWC
-2060 DPLESTMQIHIIEN
+2060 SPLESTMQIHIIEN

-2116 LGPSGSTTITVSPTT
+2116 LGSSGSTTITVSPTT

-2168 PATITAPNDITICE
+2168 PAIITAPNDITICE

-2197 PVVTWTTS
+2197 HVVTWTTS

-2230 AINTPSD
+2230 ATNTPSD

-2260 VDQTICEGDSVTLS
+2260 VDQTICEGESVTLS

-2378 NFSGSIYTPSAA
+2378 NFSSGIYTPSAA

-2447 LGGSTTATWSSSGD
+2447 LGGSTTATWYSSGD
-2461 GTFNNNNPNAIYT
+2461 GTFNNNNPNAVYT

-2489 TTNSAIAPCSNTS
+2489 TTNSAMAPCSNTS

-2540 SATSSTG
+2540 SATSGTG

-2657 NNTLSFRWNGGGQ
+2657 NSTLSFRWNGGGQ

-2718 LGAMDRNTNIPTNH
+2718 LGAMDRSTNIPTNH

-2737 DELRIWNTALTATQ
+2737 DELRIWNTALTANQ

-2872 SGNRATTVL
+2872 SGNRATTIL

-3018 STSNVNVGLGFTMK
+3018 PTSNVNVGLGFTLK
-3032 GSGAATPNQTYTF
+3032 GSGAATPDQTYTF

-3055 HSISGSNLALVGNP
+3055 HSISGSNLALIGNP

-3085 MGSGTLP
+3085 LGSSTLLD
-3092 VGTGALIF
+3092 GALIF
-3100 WEQAPSNNSHYLSEY
+3100 WEQALSNNSHYLSEY

-3281 IHLSNQGNVSISLT
+3281 IHLSDQGNVSISLT

-3341 VEDNSLSVIDTQLKD
+3341 VEDNSLSIIDTQLKD

-3404 LRIPVKNISEGNYVV
+3404 LRIPVKNISEGNYIV

>member
-192 NPPTANCITTLTV
+192 NPPTANCIATLTV

-283 DITAECNATVTAPTT
+283 DITAECNTTVTAPTT

-337 VIQNIEIDDVTAPV
+337 VIQNIEIDDVTAPI

-381 VTVTHNATL
+381 VTVTH
-390 PITTQGTTVVTWTYD
+390 
-405 DGNGNTST
+405 
-413 QTQDVVINDVTAP
+413 
-426 VPDVAT
+426 
-432 LANVTAEC
+432 
-440 EVTALTPPSA
+440 
-450 TDNCG
+450 
-455 GTVTVT
+455 
-461 HDASLP
+461 
-467 ITTQGTTVVT
+467 
-477 WTYDD
+477 
-482 GNGNTSTQTQNV
+482 
-494 IIYDVTAPI
+494 
-503 PDVATLA
+503 
-510 DVTDQCEVTALTPPS
+510 
-525 ATDNCGGS
+525 
-533 VTVTHDAS
+533 
-541 LPIATQGTTVVTWT
+541 
-555 YDDGNGNT
+555 
-563 STQTQD
+563 
-569 VVINDV
+569 
-575 TAPVP
+575 
-580 DVATLANVTAECEV
+580 
-594 TALTPPS
+594 
-601 ATDNC
+601 
-606 GGTVTVTH
+606 
-614 DASLPITTQGTTV
+614 
-627 VTWTYDDGN
+627 
-636 GNTSTQTQN
+636 
-645 VIIYDVTAP
+645 
-654 IPDVATLAD
+654 
-663 VTDQCEV
+663 
-670 TALTPPSATDNC
+670 
-682 GGSVTVTHD
+682 
-691 ASLPIATQGTTV
+691 
-703 VTWTYDDGN
+703 
-712 GNTSTQTQDV
+712 
-722 VINDVTAPV
+722 
-731 PDVATLA
+731 
-738 NVTAECE
+738 
-745 VTALTPPSATDNC
+745 
-758 GGTITVT
+758 
-765 HDATLP
+765 DATLP
-771 ITTQGTTVVTW
+771 ITVQGT
-782 TYDDGNGNTSTQTQ
+782 
-796 DVVINDITA
+796 I
-805 PVPDVAT
+805 
-812 LADVTDQCEVTA
+812 
-824 LTPPSAT
+824 
-831 DNCGGTITVTHDAS
+831 
-845 LPISTQGTTVV
+845 
-856 TWTYDDGNGN
+856 
-866 TSTQTQDVV
+866 
-875 INDITAPVPDV
+875 
-886 ATLADVTDECEVT
+886 
-899 ALTPPSATDNCGGSV
+899 
-914 TVTHNATLPI
+914 
-924 TTQGTTVVTWTYD
+924 VVTWTYD

-971 CEVTALT
+971 CEVIALT
-978 PPSATDNCGGT
+978 PPSATDNCGGS
-989 VTVTHNATLPITVQG
+989 VTVTHDATLPITV
-1004 TTVVTWT
+1004 
-1011 YDDGNGNTSTQ
+1011 
-1022 TQDVVINDITAPVP
+1022 
-1036 DVATLADV
+1036 
-1044 TDECEVTAL
+1044 
-1053 TPPSATD
+1053 
-1060 NCGGTVTVTH
+1060 
-1070 DASLPITTQG
+1070 QG

-1118 NVTSE
+1118 NVTDE

-1133 ATDNCGGSVTVTHDA
+1133 ATDNCGGSVSVTHDA
-1148 TLPITTQGTTVVT
+1148 SLPIATQGTTVVT

-1181 DITNPTI
+1181 DVTNPTI
-1188 NCPSNITTTNDAG
+1188 NCPSNITTTNDTG
-1201 LCSAI
+1201 LCSAVV
-1206 ITYSA
+1206 TYAA
-1211 PTGSDNCGSVT
+1211 PSGSDNCGSVT
-1222 ITQTAGLPS
+1222 ITQTAGLSS

-1269 IACPS
+1269 ITCPS

-1282 NCEATSVTLINP
+1282 NCEATSVTLISP
-1294 TVNDNCNV
+1294 TVNDNCSI

-1336 IVTVNDVTP
+1336 IVTVNDVSP

-1365 SGVNLGT
+1365 SGVSLGT

-1386 APTIFPLGQTIVT
+1386 APAIFPLGQTIVT

-1458 IANMILSQTTFDCND
+1458 ISNMTLSQTTFDCND

-1498 ITDAAQGASVSI
+1498 ITDASQGASVSI
-1510 SASNNPICAGEAV
+1510 SASNNPICVGEAV

-1528 PVNGGATPS
+1528 AVNGGATPS

-1572 LSVCATAVSSNTI
+1572 VSVCAAAVSSNTI
-1585 TMTVNPPLPVTFN
+1585 TMTVNPLLPVTFN

-1633 SNPVGANTNSYSS
+1633 SNPVGTNTNSYSS
-1646 SAINNGDIVSVSVTS
+1646 SAINNGDIISVSVTS

-1751 IGCGGNTATGTI
+1751 TGCGGNTATGTI

-1806 STPALPAGITG
+1806 STPALPAGVTG
-1817 SYNGATGIY
+1817 AYNGATGIY

-1831 TTQAGVYNYTVSTIG
+1831 TTQAGIYNYTVSTIG
-1846 CGSGDSISGII
+1846 CGVGDSISGII
-1857 TVYNGVPSTP
+1857 TVNNGVPSTP

-1922 FAFFETVSVSTTN
+1922 FAFFETVSVSATN

-1992 GGSFSTELVG
+1992 GGSFSTEYIEE
-2002 NDCVWVCTD
+2002 DCYWQNCGWFCWQYV
-2011 YFLWWCVNGYYDC
+2011 C

-2037 IPSSAQPGDII
+2037 IPASAQPGDII

-2230 AINTPSD
+2230 ATNTPSD

-2260 VDQTICEGDSVTLS
+2260 VDQTICEGESVTLS

-2296 GNIYTPGA
+2296 GNIYTPGT

-2390 DITNGSVTLTYT
+2390 DIANGSVTLTYT

-2489 TTNSAIAPCSNTS
+2489 TTNSAMAPCSNTS

-2718 LGAMDRNTNIPTNH
+2718 LGAMDRSTNIPTNH

-2804 FGGINGNLLNI
+2804 LGGINGNLLNI

-2956 LGASNSRTYAIGS
+2956 LGSSNSRTYAIGS

-3018 STSNVNVGLGFTMK
+3018 PTSNVNVGLGFTLK

-3055 HSISGSNLALVGNP
+3055 HSISGLNLALVGNP

-3085 MGSGTLP
+3085 LGSSTLLD
-3092 VGTGALIF
+3092 GALIF

-3281 IHLSNQGNVSISLT
+3281 IHLSDQGNVSISLT

-3326 NLEAGDYNG
+3326 DLEAGDYNG

>member
-22 GQSGIFE
+22 GQSNIYE
-29 SYIIIDDGSPAGKYY
+29 SYLILDINSSGNTFY
-44 DLQATTGNDDFN
+44 DLQANTGNQDFDGL
-56 NFNLGTYNLGNDL
+56 NLGTFTSSNSL
-69 IIKGFQNKTDKCNT
+69 ILNGAQNQTYKCFSDNILNSWLDYRVYLISDAPSAFIPHEILFNT
-83 DDILNAELYYRIYP
+83 DDGTSNHC
-97 QSATPTGFSSI
+97 GGNSI
-108 STTNVINQEDNPNC
+108 D
-122 NPTMPPN
+122 
-129 ADSRQTWE
+129 QTWE
-137 DNTQNINITNGLA
+137 SSGANINILNGL
-150 PGDYYFEVY
+150 PSGDYYLEVY
-159 STSNYTWTASG
+159 TRSEYDTNSDNIPDGTHYASNG
-170 GGSGIHTADNTG
+170 GAN
-182 AFYRATFRAD
+182 YRATFRAD
-192 NPPTANCITTLTV
+192 NPPTANCIATLTV

-231 ILSIDVNSFDCSNIG
+231 TLSIDVNSFDCSNIG

-326 NFDDGNGNDID
+326 NFDDGNGNYID

-371 PSATDNCGGS
+371 PSATDNCGGY

-405 DGNGNTST
+405 DGNGNSST

-432 LANVTAEC
+432 LADVTAECEVTALTPPSATDNCGGTVTVTHNATLPIATQGTTVVTWTYDDGNGNTSTQTQNVVIDDVTAPVPDVATLADVTDEC

-494 IIYDVTAPI
+494 IIDDVTAPV

-510 DVTDQCEVTALTPPS
+510 DVTAECEVTALTPPS

-533 VTVTHDAS
+533 VTVTHDATLPIS
-541 LPIATQGTTVVTWT
+541 TQGTTVVTWTYDDGNGNTSTQTQNVVIDDITAPIPDVATLADVTAECEVTALTPPSATDNCGGTVTVTHNATLPIATQGTTVVTWT

-563 STQTQD
+563 STQTQN
-569 VVINDV
+569 VVIDDV
-575 TAPVP
+575 
-580 DVATLANVTAECEV
+580 
-594 TALTPPS
+594 
-601 ATDNC
+601 
-606 GGTVTVTH
+606 
-614 DASLPITTQGTTV
+614 
-627 VTWTYDDGN
+627 
-636 GNTSTQTQN
+636 
-645 VIIYDVTAP
+645 
-654 IPDVATLAD
+654 
-663 VTDQCEV
+663 
-670 TALTPPSATDNC
+670 
-682 GGSVTVTHD
+682 
-691 ASLPIATQGTTV
+691 
-703 VTWTYDDGN
+703 
-712 GNTSTQTQDV
+712 
-722 VINDVTAPV
+722 
-731 PDVATLA
+731 
-738 NVTAECE
+738 
-745 VTALTPPSATDNC
+745 
-758 GGTITVT
+758 
-765 HDATLP
+765 
-771 ITTQGTTVVTW
+771 
-782 TYDDGNGNTSTQTQ
+782 
-796 DVVINDITA
+796 TA

-812 LADVTDQCEVTA
+812 LADVTA
-824 LTPPSAT
+824 
-831 DNCGGTITVTHDAS
+831 
-845 LPISTQGTTVV
+845 
-856 TWTYDDGNGN
+856 
-866 TSTQTQDVV
+866 
-875 INDITAPVPDV
+875 
-886 ATLADVTDECEVT
+886 ECEVT
-899 ALTPPSATDNCGGSV
+899 SLTPPSATDNCGGSV

-971 CEVTALT
+971 CEVTT
-978 PPSATDNCGGT
+978 
-989 VTVTHNATLPITVQG
+989 
-1004 TTVVTWT
+1004 
-1011 YDDGNGNTSTQ
+1011 
-1022 TQDVVINDITAPVP
+1022 
-1036 DVATLADV
+1036 
-1044 TDECEVTAL
+1044 L

-1070 DASLPITTQG
+1070 DASLPIATQGTTLVTWTYDDGNGNTSTQTQNVVIDDITAPIPDVATLADVTAECEVTALTPPSATDNCGGAVTVTHDASLPIATQGTTVVTWTYDDGNGNTSTQTQNVIIDDVTAPVPDVATLADVTAECEVIALTPPSATDNCGGSVSVTHDASLPIATQGTTVVTWTYDDGNGNTSTQTQNVIIDDITAPVPDVATLADVTAECEVTTLTPPSATDNCGGTVTVTHDASLPIATQG

-1103 IDDVTAPVPDVATLA
+1103 IDDVT
-1118 NVTSE
+1118 
-1123 CEVTALTPPS
+1123 
-1133 ATDNCGGSVTVTHDA
+1133 
-1148 TLPITTQGTTVVT
+1148 
-1161 WTYDDGNG
+1161 
-1169 NTSTQTQNVVID
+1169 
-1181 DITNPTI
+1181 NPTI
-1188 NCPSNITTTNDAG
+1188 NCPGNITTTNDTG

-1206 ITYSA
+1206 VTYAA
-1211 PTGSDNCGSVT
+1211 PSGSDNCGSVT

-1274 DITVDADS
+1274 DITVDADN
-1282 NCEATSVTLINP
+1282 NCEATSVTLISP
-1294 TVNDNCNV
+1294 TVNDNCSI

-1336 IVTVNDVTP
+1336 IITVNDVTP

-1365 SGVNLGT
+1365 SGVSLGT

-1386 APTIFPLGQTIVT
+1386 APAIFPLGQTIVT
-1399 WTATDGY
+1399 WTANDGY

-1421 EAPNVICQSLS
+1421 EAPNVICQNLS

-1458 IANMILSQTTFDCND
+1458 ISNMTLSQTTFDCND

-1498 ITDAAQGASVSI
+1498 ITDASQGASVSI
-1510 SASNNPICAGEAV
+1510 SVNNNPVCAGEAV

-1572 LSVCATAVSSNTI
+1572 VSVCATAVSSNTI
-1585 TMTVNPPLPVTFN
+1585 TMTVNPLLPVSFN

-1633 SNPVGANTNSYSS
+1633 SNPVGTNTNSYSS
-1646 SAINNGDIVSVSVTS
+1646 SAINNGDIISVSVTS

-1704 ITYNIANATG
+1704 ITYNITDAPSITVTG
-1714 ATITGIPTGI
+1714 LPTGI
-1724 SGSYNS
+1724 TSSYVGSILTISGSTTQTGTFNYNITTTGCGTATASGSITVNPNVTLDLISDDAYEGLCNNGSAMTPIEFQVGIGSTGVTVTGLPTGVTGSYNS
-1730 GVFTISGTPS
+1730 GTGILTIQGSSTQVGTHS
-1740 QIGTFNYTVTP
+1740 YTVTAQ
-1751 IGCGGNTATGTI
+1751 GCGPDVTIDGIIKVFNGAPSQPNLINNDYNVANVCTPPQAINLQVPPDSNVESYTWTFTTSGGAPADAFFNIISANPNSNDIDVMVTATPQLFPYRVYVTANNPCGSSTPQGGLI
-1763 TVGPDATITL
+1763 LVWPLGNIDIEVFTPDDAT
-1773 LSGSENQGI
+1773 
-1782 CNDNSDSVN
+1782 
-1791 LQFQLNSGATGATLT
+1791 
-1806 STPALPAGITG
+1806 
-1817 SYNGATGIY
+1817 
-1826 TISGT
+1826 
-1831 TTQAGVYNYTVSTIG
+1831 
-1846 CGSGDSISGII
+1846 GD
-1857 TVYNGVPSTP
+1857 
-1867 NNINGPFS
+1867 
-1875 LFCPVAELVYSVPYD
+1875 
-1890 PNVET
+1890 
-1895 YNWTVS
+1895 
-1901 GGLTIESGQG
+1901 
-1911 SNQVT
+1911 
-1916 ITVNGT
+1916 
-1922 FAFFETVSVSTTN
+1922 
-1935 ACGTSS
+1935 
-1941 TASELI
+1941 
-1947 FLNFSGTDIDA
+1947 TDI
-1958 GPDIYVCEGTTQV
+1958 IYVCEGTTEIQ
-1971 TMNGNAGGLN
+1971 MYGDNGGLN
-1981 YDEWTWDDNGA
+1981 YENWTWTDNNALNGT
-1992 GGSFSTELVG
+1992 GYFSTQIIGQECDYYCSGIEVFG
-2002 NDCVWVCTD
+2002 SCWFGDWIPYNCVDITD
-2011 YFLWWCVNGYYDC
+2011 YAEDSVYYLP
-2024 SDIYDY
+2024 
-2030 TETSTYT
+2030 TN
-2037 IPSSAQPGDII
+2037 AQGGDII
-2048 TISLLA
+2048 TITMIGS
-2054 ESTFWC
+2054 STAC
-2060 DPLESTMQIHIIEN
+2060 TDVVDNLEIHILEPTEAEITST
-2074 PDATISSSDVTLC
+2074 DTTIC
-2087 QGDSTTITFTGTP
+2087 QGDSTTITFEGSP
-2100 NSEIRYNDG
+2100 DSQIRIDDG
-2109 SGNTWLP
+2109 SGNTWYDVQP
-2116 LGPSGSTTITVSPTT
+2116 DGTFSMTVSPTV
-2131 TTTYSLNRVRYNP
+2131 TTTYTLNRSRYHQNTFP
-2144 ATYPGGGN
+2144 SYPN
-2152 NCALALN
+2152 NTLN
-2159 ETVTVNINE
+2159 DNRCPTPISGESVTITVNE
-2168 PATITAPNDITICE
+2168 PISVTAPNDITICE

-2197 PVVTWTTS
+2197 AVVTWTTS

-2230 AINTPSD
+2230 ATNTPSD

-2260 VDQTICEGDSVTLS
+2260 VDQTICEGESVTLS

-2296 GNIYTPGA
+2296 GNIYTPGT

-2319 NPSGPCGSASDTVTI
+2319 NPSGPCGSASDTITI

-2378 NFSGSIYTPSAA
+2378 NFSSGIYTPSAA

-2461 GTFNNNNPNAIYT
+2461 GTFNNNNPNAVYT

-2489 TTNSAIAPCSNTS
+2489 TTNSAMAPCSNTS

-2718 LGAMDRNTNIPTNH
+2718 LGAMDRSTNIPTNH

-2774 DIAGLNWANLD
+2774 DIVGLTWANLD

-2804 FGGINGNLLNI
+2804 LGGINGNLLNI

-2846 QQVPNTNGINGTS
+2846 QQVPNTNGINGTL

-2956 LGASNSRTYAIGS
+2956 LGASNSRTYDIGS

-3018 STSNVNVGLGFTMK
+3018 PTSNVNVGLGFTLK

-3055 HSISGSNLALVGNP
+3055 HSISGLNLALVGNP

-3085 MGSGTLP
+3085 LGSSTLLD
-3092 VGTGALIF
+3092 GALIF

-3281 IHLSNQGNVSISLT
+3281 IHLSDQGNVSISLT

-3326 NLEAGDYNG
+3326 NLEAGDYNS

>member
-1 MKKYL
+1 
-6 LRIIA
+6 
-11 IVIALISNLSI
+11 
-22 GQSGIFE
+22 
-29 SYIIIDDGSPAGKYY
+29 
-44 DLQATTGNDDFN
+44 
-56 NFNLGTYNLGNDL
+56 
-69 IIKGFQNKTDKCNT
+69 
-83 DDILNAELYYRIYP
+83 
-97 QSATPTGFSSI
+97 
-108 STTNVINQEDNPNC
+108 
-122 NPTMPPN
+122 
-129 ADSRQTWE
+129 
-137 DNTQNINITNGLA
+137 
-150 PGDYYFEVY
+150 
-159 STSNYTWTASG
+159 
-170 GGSGIHTADNTG
+170 
-182 AFYRATFRAD
+182 
-192 NPPTANCITTLTV
+192 
-205 YLDATGNASINT
+205 
-217 TDINNGSTD
+217 
-226 DFDTP
+226 
-231 ILSIDVNSFDCSNIG
+231 
-246 SPVIVTL
+246 
-253 TAEDSLGQTDTCTTT
+253 
-268 VTVVDTINPDTPALT
+268 
-283 DITAECNATVTAPTT
+283 
-298 TDNCGTI
+298 
-305 ITGTTS
+305 S
-311 DATTFNTQGTYTITW
+311 D
-326 NFDDGNGNDID
+326 
-337 VIQNIEIDDVTAPV
+337 
-351 PDVATLADMT
+351 
-361 DECEV
+361 
-366 TALTP
+366 
-371 PSATDNCGGS
+371 
-381 VTVTHNATL
+381 
-390 PITTQGTTVVTWTYD
+390 
-405 DGNGNTST
+405 
-413 QTQDVVINDVTAP
+413 
-426 VPDVAT
+426 
-432 LANVTAEC
+432 
-440 EVTALTPPSA
+440 
-450 TDNCG
+450 
-455 GTVTVT
+455 
-461 HDASLP
+461 
-467 ITTQGTTVVT
+467 
-477 WTYDD
+477 
-482 GNGNTSTQTQNV
+482 
-494 IIYDVTAPI
+494 
-503 PDVATLA
+503 
-510 DVTDQCEVTALTPPS
+510 
-525 ATDNCGGS
+525 
-533 VTVTHDAS
+533 
-541 LPIATQGTTVVTWT
+541 
-555 YDDGNGNT
+555 
-563 STQTQD
+563 
-569 VVINDV
+569 
-575 TAPVP
+575 
-580 DVATLANVTAECEV
+580 
-594 TALTPPS
+594 
-601 ATDNC
+601 
-606 GGTVTVTH
+606 
-614 DASLPITTQGTTV
+614 
-627 VTWTYDDGN
+627 
-636 GNTSTQTQN
+636 
-645 VIIYDVTAP
+645 
-654 IPDVATLAD
+654 
-663 VTDQCEV
+663 
-670 TALTPPSATDNC
+670 
-682 GGSVTVTHD
+682 
-691 ASLPIATQGTTV
+691 
-703 VTWTYDDGN
+703 
-712 GNTSTQTQDV
+712 
-722 VINDVTAPV
+722 
-731 PDVATLA
+731 
-738 NVTAECE
+738 
-745 VTALTPPSATDNC
+745 
-758 GGTITVT
+758 
-765 HDATLP
+765 
-771 ITTQGTTVVTW
+771 
-782 TYDDGNGNTSTQTQ
+782 
-796 DVVINDITA
+796 
-805 PVPDVAT
+805 
-812 LADVTDQCEVTA
+812 
-824 LTPPSAT
+824 
-831 DNCGGTITVTHDAS
+831 
-845 LPISTQGTTVV
+845 
-856 TWTYDDGNGN
+856 
-866 TSTQTQDVV
+866 
-875 INDITAPVPDV
+875 
-886 ATLADVTDECEVT
+886 
-899 ALTPPSATDNCGGSV
+899 
-914 TVTHNATLPI
+914 
-924 TTQGTTVVTWTYD
+924 
-937 DGNGNTSTQ
+937 
-946 TQDVVINDITAPVPD
+946 
-961 VATLADVTAE
+961 
-971 CEVTALT
+971 
-978 PPSATDNCGGT
+978 
-989 VTVTHNATLPITVQG
+989 
-1004 TTVVTWT
+1004 
-1011 YDDGNGNTSTQ
+1011 
-1022 TQDVVINDITAPVP
+1022 
-1036 DVATLADV
+1036 
-1044 TDECEVTAL
+1044 
-1053 TPPSATD
+1053 
-1060 NCGGTVTVTH
+1060 
-1070 DASLPITTQG
+1070 
-1080 TTVVT
+1080 
-1085 WTYDDGNGNTST
+1085 
-1097 QTQNVV
+1097 
-1103 IDDVTAPVPDVATLA
+1103 
-1118 NVTSE
+1118 
-1123 CEVTALTPPS
+1123 
-1133 ATDNCGGSVTVTHDA
+1133 
-1148 TLPITTQGTTVVT
+1148 
-1161 WTYDDGNG
+1161 
-1169 NTSTQTQNVVID
+1169 
-1181 DITNPTI
+1181 
-1188 NCPSNITTTNDAG
+1188 ITTTNDAG

-1206 ITYSA
+1206 VTYAA
-1211 PTGSDNCGSVT
+1211 PTGADNCGSVT

-1231 GSAFPVGTTTNTFE
+1231 GSAFPVGTTTNTFQ

-1269 IACPS
+1269 ISCPS
-1274 DITVDADS
+1274 DITVNADG

-1294 TVNDNCNV
+1294 TVNDNCSI

-1386 APTIFPLGQTIVT
+1386 APAIFPLGQTVVT

-1432 LQLNPTTG
+1432 LQLNPITG

-1458 IANMILSQTTFDCND
+1458 IANMTLSQTTFDCND
-1473 IGTNTVTLT
+1473 IGTNTVTLS

-1498 ITDAAQGASVSI
+1498 ITDASQGASVSI
-1510 SASNNPICAGEAV
+1510 SANNNPVCAGEAV

-1528 PVNGGATPS
+1528 AVNGGATPS

-1572 LSVCATAVSSNTI
+1572 VSVCAAAVSSNTI
-1585 TMTVNPPLPVTFN
+1585 TMTVNPLLPVTFN

-1633 SNPVGANTNSYSS
+1633 SNPVGTNTNSYSS
-1646 SAINNGDIVSVSVTS
+1646 SAINNGDIISVSVTS

-1667 PIPATESLTMTVT
+1667 PIPATESLTMVINPIPSVT
-1680 PDATISLTSANN
+1680 GLANGSATNI
-1692 NQTICNGDSLVN
+1692 TICEGDSLTLTGN
-1704 ITYNIANATG
+1704 G
-1714 ATITGIPTGI
+1714 ATTYTWSNGIPNGVPFTPSVGTHTYTVTGSSNGCSNMDSITVTVNPNASITLLSASADQSVCRTGGNPIGTVENINFNI
-1724 SGSYNS
+1724 SNASSVTVTGLPTGVNYSYNS
-1730 GVFTISGTPS
+1730 TTGNLVINGNPNNGLSGE
-1740 QIGTFNYTVTP
+1740 FNYTITANNS
-1751 IGCGGNTATGTI
+1751 CNTTTTNGTI
-1763 TVGPDATITL
+1763 TVYYG
-1773 LSGSENQGI
+1773 
-1782 CNDNSDSVN
+1782 
-1791 LQFQLNSGATGATLT
+1791 
-1806 STPALPAGITG
+1806 TPAR
-1817 SYNGATGIY
+1817 
-1826 TISGT
+1826 
-1831 TTQAGVYNYTVSTIG
+1831 
-1846 CGSGDSISGII
+1846 
-1857 TVYNGVPSTP
+1857 PSQ
-1867 NNINGPFS
+1867 INGPSSF
-1875 LFCPVAELVYSVPYD
+1875 LCPINTAIYYVADD

-1895 YNWTVS
+1895 YNWTVPGS
-1901 GGLTIESGQG
+1901 MLITNGQG
-1911 SNQVT
+1911 TNQIEVDIIGASVLSN
-1916 ITVNGT
+1916 ITVT
-1922 FAFFETVSVSTTN
+1922 ASN
-1935 ACGTSS
+1935 ACGTSQPRNLGVVVS
-1941 TASELI
+1941 YSS
-1947 FLNFSGTDIDA
+1947 NDIDA
-1958 GPDIYVCEGTTQV
+1958 GPDIYVCEGTPIV
-1971 TMNGNAGGLN
+1971 TMDGDVGAIQP
-1981 YDEWTWDDNGA
+1981 YEWEWSDNGA
-1992 GGSFSTELVG
+1992 GGSFSTTG
-2002 NDCVWVCTD
+2002 TYDPPPYTVWDICWAGPFP
-2011 YFLWWCVNGYYDC
+2011 YPC
-2024 SDIYDY
+2024 STTIDPPTRPLYA
-2030 TETSTYT
+2030 TNSTYT
-2037 IPSSAQPGDII
+2037 LPPSSQAGDVI
-2048 TISLLA
+2048 TISLISNNVWNPL
-2054 ESTFWC
+2054 C
-2060 DPLESTMQIHIIEN
+2060 DPIVSTMQVYVLEN
-2074 PDATISSSDVTLC
+2074 PTASIINPATIC
-2087 QGDSTTITFTGTP
+2087 QGEEVIVTGTP
-2100 NSEIRYNDG
+2100 N
-2109 SGNTWLP
+2109 T
-2116 LGPSGSTTITVSPTT
+2116 TVS
-2131 TTTYSLNRVRYNP
+2131 YNFNSNP
-2144 ATYPGGGN
+2144 AGTFNIGASG
-2152 NCALALN
+2152 
-2159 ETVTVNINE
+2159 TVTFPGLGAGTYTLTNIQYTSAPNSNGVGCVNALSESVIVNE
-2168 PATITAPNDITICE
+2168 PISVTAPNDITICE

-2197 PVVTWTTS
+2197 AVVTWTTS

-2342 NAGNDVTICEGDVV
+2342 DAGNDVTICEGDVV

-2390 DITNGSVTLTYT
+2390 DIANGSVTLTYT
-2402 TNNPAG
+2402 TDNPPG

-2489 TTNSAIAPCSNTS
+2489 TTNSAMAPCSNTS

-2570 SIIWTITNPSP
+2570 SITWTITNPSP

-2718 LGAMDRNTNIPTNH
+2718 LGAMDRNTNMPTNH

-2774 DIAGLNWANLD
+2774 DIAGLTWANLD

-2804 FGGINGNLLNI
+2804 LGGINGNLLNI

-2929 GSGRLE
+2929 GIGRLE

-3018 STSNVNVGLGFTMK
+3018 PTSNVNVGLGFTLK

-3055 HSISGSNLALVGNP
+3055 HSISGLNLALVGNP

-3085 MGSGTLP
+3085 LGSSTLLD
-3092 VGTGALIF
+3092 GALIF

-3281 IHLSNQGNVSISLT
+3281 IHLSDQGNVSISLT

-3356 ITVKYLHNSNELY
+3356 ITVNYLHNSNELY